1 MELDTLNSLLKAH
14 ELELV
19 IGLETHVRL
28 NTKTKLFCSCPN
40 EEIDVPNHNICSV
53 CTGQMGV
60 LPAVNKAAIKKA
72 IYFGKAVK
80 STFENDVISW
90 DRKHYEYPDNPKNIQ
105 ITQFHNPIIPDGQV
119 SCYRN
124 DGSQF
129 TVNLTQVHIEE
140 DAAKLMHEKHIS
152 LVDFN
157 KAGVPLI
164 EIVTEPCIRHI
175 EDASTYA
182 QYIQRIVQNLKISEA
197 NLEKGEFKSDVSV
210 SLRKKHTYRLNP
222 RTEIKN
228 LNSFKFM
235 VEALKEEV
243 EKQLDY
249 YLEHKTFR
257 PEQTTVLWDAELKQT
272 KTMRKKEFEADYRF
286 ISEPDLPAVNIK
298 SEIDAIKIDNSTLP
312 YAVETILIKGGVL
325 PQDAKFF
332 TADAMRSKTFMTINN
347 ALQDPAFVAKTLVN
361 NIGANAYED
370 IHDINHLI
378 DIFKL
383 FKSEKIT
390 AVLVQNA
397 ITAYLK
403 DRTFDYKT
411 YFEDHSIS
419 EEQIT
424 STIEEV
430 IRNNEAIVSAI
441 KSGNQGKAGILVGQ
455 VIKQIGKGA
464 PGKLIR
470 ERILEAISS
479 KKLTVS
485 KSKELKAKI
494 QEPRAMSQGQKAK
507 SHEPKAKSQELKAK
521 SHEPRTEN
529 PIIIKDHY
537 RTHVASQ
544 LSEDLIGE
552 KVTLS
557 GWVSSVRDHGEL
569 IFIALRDSSHEIFQ
583 VCLSRESFPN
593 LYDVVKLKPES
604 VISVTG
610 TIVQRKEDDYDP
622 ALRTGTIELETVQ
635 LDILNL
641 SKTLPFEIKR
651 ATKTN
656 EAVRFEYKFLD
667 HRNAS
672 VRKTIV
678 NRHKVIKRL
687 RDLLDSEG
695 FLEIETPI
703 LSAGTDEGAR
713 EFIVPTRKQA
723 GAFYTLPQ
731 APQQFKQMLMVSG
744 YEKYFQIARCFRDED
759 SRGDRQPE
767 FTQLDLEMAYA
778 SMQTIIDLNTKLF
791 NDIVTTIYGK
801 KWILHPFEVLTYQQA
816 MDAYGC
822 DRPDLR
828 FGLKMQDITHIVK
841 ETTFQV
847 FSKPIEA
854 GGIVKCIKVSAAEQ
868 GNKRLSKG
876 QIEHLTAIA
885 QHHGL
890 GGLAYI
896 IVNENDLQSPIIK
909 FLGEDI
915 AIKIIE
921 TTHAEV
927 GDIVFFS
934 AADYATANK
943 ALDAVRQ
950 EMGRLLKLIN
960 PKILKPAWV
969 IDFPMFEKTDDG
981 RWTFTH
987 NPFSMPKI
995 SDIEK
1000 HMNGNAHEMGTII
1013 AQQYDLILNGYEIGG
1028 GSVRAHKP
1036 EILEAT
1042 YKNMGYDK
1050 AEMMKSVGTMY
1061 KAFHYGAPPHG
1072 GIAWGIDRLMMIL
1085 EKKASIREVMAFPK
1099 TGTSDDLLF
1108 GAPSPLSDKKVEEMN
1123 VKVIR
1128 K

>member
-1 MELDTLNSLLKAH
+1 MDLEQLNEQLKKH

-28 NTKTKLFCSCPN
+28 NTKSKLFCSCPN
-40 EEIDVPNHNICSV
+40 QETEIPNQNICSV

-60 LPAVNKAAIKKA
+60 LPALNKEAITKA
-72 IYFGKAVK
+72 IYFGKAMK
-80 STFENDVISW
+80 STFENEVISW

-105 ITQFHNPIIPDGQV
+105 ITQFHNPVIPDGQV
-119 SCYRN
+119 SCFRN

-140 DAAKLMHEKHIS
+140 DAAKLMHEKKVS

-210 SLRKKHTYRLNP
+210 SLRKKHTYNLNP

-235 VEALKEEV
+235 VEALKEEI
-243 EKQLDY
+243 EKQLNY
-249 YLEHKTFR
+249 FLEHKAFR
-257 PEQTTVLWDAELKQT
+257 PDQTTVLWDADLKQT

-286 ISEPDLPAVNIK
+286 ISEPDLPFVNIK
-298 SEIDAIKIDNSTLP
+298 SVVESIDIDVSTLP
-312 YAVETILIKGGVL
+312 FAVESILIKGGVL

-332 TADAMRSKTFMTINN
+332 TADSLRSETFVAINN
-347 ALQDPAFVAKTLVN
+347 VIKDPSFVAKTLTN
-361 NIGANAYED
+361 NIKAED
-370 IHDINHLI
+370 YTNIENVSDFIAV
-378 DIFKL
+378 FSL
-383 FKSEKIT
+383 FKDEKVT
-390 AVLVQNA
+390 SVLAQNA
-397 ITAYLK
+397 IKSLLENSK
-403 DRTFDYKT
+403 FDYKT
-411 YFEDHSIS
+411 YFETNSIS
-419 EEQIT
+419 E
-424 STIEEV
+424 SKIEDAILKV
-430 IRNNEAIVSAI
+430 ISENEAVAKDI
-441 KSGNQGKAGILVGQ
+441 KAGNQGKAGILVGK
-455 VIKQIGKGA
+455 VIAIIGKGA
-464 PGKLIR
+464 SGKVIR
-470 ERILEAISS
+470 EGILNALSGDVGSS
-479 KKLTVS
+479 KLERGS
-485 KSKELKAKI
+485 
-494 QEPRAMSQGQKAK
+494 SQQPITNNQQPTTK
-507 SHEPKAKSQELKAK
+507 
-521 SHEPRTEN
+521 TEEVLPQI
-529 PIIIKDHY
+529 PIIIKDSY
-537 RTHVASQ
+537 RTHKVSQ
-544 LSEDLIGE
+544 LSERSISEL
-552 KVTLS
+552 VSLA

-569 IFIALRDSSHEIFQ
+569 IFIDLRDSSNEIFQ
-583 VCLSRESFPN
+583 VRLSRESFPN
-593 LYDVVKLKPES
+593 LDELVKLKPES
-604 VISVTG
+604 VITVTG
-610 TIVQRKEDDYDP
+610 AIVQRKKDDYNTS
-622 ALRTGTIELETVQ
+622 LRTGTIELETSE
-635 LDILNL
+635 LEILNL

-656 EAVRFEYKFLD
+656 ETVRFQYKFLD
-667 HRNAS
+667 HRNDD
-672 VRKTIV
+672 VRKAIV
-678 NRHKVIKRL
+678 NRHKVIKLL
-687 RDLLDSEG
+687 RDILDEQE

-723 GAFYTLPQ
+723 GLFYTLPQ

-767 FTQLDLEMAYA
+767 FTQLDIEMAYA
-778 SMQTIIDLNTKLF
+778 SMQDIITLNTKMF
-791 NDIVTTIYGK
+791 NEIVQKVYGK
-801 KWILHPFEVLTYQQA
+801 KWILHPFEVITYKDA
-816 MDAYGC
+816 MDKYGC

-828 FGLKMQDITHIVK
+828 YGLQMQDITNIVK

-847 FSKPIEA
+847 FSKPINE
-854 GGIVKCIKVSAAEQ
+854 GGIVKCIKISAEEQ
-868 GNKRLSKG
+868 GNKRMSKG
-876 QIEHLTAIA
+876 QIENLTTIA
-885 QHHGL
+885 QENGL

-909 FLGEDI
+909 FLGEAI
-915 AIKIIE
+915 AAKIIDA
-921 TTHAEV
+921 TDAKV

-950 EMGRLLKLIN
+950 EMAKILKLIN
-960 PKILKPAWV
+960 PKELRPAWV
-969 IDFPMFEKTDDG
+969 VDFPMFEKTDEG
-981 RWTFTH
+981 KWTFTH
-987 NPFSMPKI
+987 NPFSMPAI
-995 SDIEK
+995 ADLDK
-1000 HMNGNAHEMGTII
+1000 HMNGKEAEIGNII

-1036 EILEAT
+1036 KILEAT
-1042 YKNMGYDK
+1042 YKNMGYNKD
-1050 AEMMKSVGTMY
+1050 EMMKSVGTMY

-1099 TGTSDDLLF
+1099 TGTSEDLLF
-1108 GAPSPLSDKKVEEMN
+1108 GAPSTLSDKKIEEMN
-1123 VKVIR
+1123 VRVMR

>member
-1 MELDTLNSLLKAH
+1 MELEQLNELLKKH

-28 NTKTKLFCSCPN
+28 NTNTKLFCSCANQEIEQPN
-40 EEIDVPNHNICSV
+40 QNICSV

-60 LPAVNKAAIKKA
+60 LPSINKEAITKA

-80 STFENDVISW
+80 STFSNEVISW

-105 ITQFHNPIIPDGQV
+105 ITQFHNPVIPDGQV

-140 DAAKLMHEKHIS
+140 DAAKLMHEKKVS

-210 SLRKKHTYRLNP
+210 SLRKKQDYNLNP

-235 VEALKEEV
+235 VDALKEEV
-243 EKQLDY
+243 EKQLNY
-249 YLEHKTFR
+249 YIEHKEFR
-257 PEQTTVLWDAELKQT
+257 PDQTTVLWDAELKQT

-286 ISEPDLPAVNIK
+286 ISEPDLPFVSIK
-298 SEIDAIKIDNSTLP
+298 DVVESIDVDISTLP
-312 YAVETILIKGGVL
+312 FAVESILIKGGVL

-332 TADAMRSKTFMTINN
+332 TADSLRSETFVAINN
-347 ALQDPAFVAKTLVN
+347 VIKDPSFVAKTLVN
-361 NIGANAYED
+361 NIAADDYSS
-370 IHDINHLI
+370 IHNIENLI
-378 DIFKL
+378 EIFQL
-383 FKSEKIT
+383 FKAEKIT
-390 AVLVQNA
+390 SVLVQNA
-397 ITAYLK
+397 ITSYLK
-403 DRTFDYKT
+403 DRNFDYTT
-411 YFEDHSIS
+411 YFEENTIS
-419 EEQIT
+419 ESQIQDA
-424 STIEEV
+424 IAKV
-430 IRNNEAIVSAI
+430 ISENEAIANDI
-441 KSGNQGKAGILVGQ
+441 KSGNQGKAGILVGK
-455 VIKQIGKGA
+455 VIAIIGKGA
-464 PGKLIR
+464 SGKVIR
-470 ERILEAISS
+470 EGILNALAGNNDGRPKTEDGSAQQPATNNQQPTN
-479 KKLTVS
+479 KKEEEVLPQ
-485 KSKELKAKI
+485 I
-494 QEPRAMSQGQKAK
+494 
-507 SHEPKAKSQELKAK
+507 
-521 SHEPRTEN
+521 
-529 PIIIKDHY
+529 PIVIKDEY
-537 RTHVASQ
+537 RTHVI
-544 LSEDLIGE
+544 SEVSEAQISE
-552 KVTLS
+552 KITLS

-569 IFIALRDSSHEIFQ
+569 MFIDLRDSSTQIFQ
-583 VCLSRESFPN
+583 VRLSRESFPN
-593 LYDVVKLKPES
+593 LDELVKLKPES
-604 VISVTG
+604 VITVTG
-610 TIVQRKEDDYDP
+610 VVVQRKEDDYNA
-622 ALRTGTIELETVQ
+622 ALRTGKIELEASD
-635 LDILNL
+635 LEILNL

-656 EAVRFEYKFLD
+656 ENVRFQYKYLD
-667 HRNAS
+667 HRNDD
-672 VRKTIV
+672 VRRVIV
-678 NRHKVIKRL
+678 NRHKVIKMM
-687 RDLLDSEG
+687 RDILDNQD

-767 FTQLDLEMAYA
+767 FTQLDIEMAYG
-778 SMQTIIDLNTKLF
+778 SMQQIIDLNTNMF
-791 NDIVTTIYGK
+791 NSIVQKIYGK
-801 KWILHPFEVLTYQQA
+801 KWILHPFEVITYKEA
-816 MDAYGC
+816 MDSYGC

-828 FGLKMQDITHIVK
+828 FGLKLQDITEIVK
-841 ETTFQV
+841 DTTFQV
-847 FSKPIEA
+847 FSKPIEE
-854 GGIVKCIKVSAAEQ
+854 GGIVKCIKVSAEEQ

-876 QIEHLTAIA
+876 QIEKLTGIA
-885 QHHGL
+885 QQHGL

-915 AIKIIE
+915 AAGIIK
-921 TTHAEV
+921 TTDAQV

-950 EMGRLLKLIN
+950 ELGNMLRLIN
-960 PKILKPAWV
+960 PKELRPAWV
-969 IDFPMFEKTDDG
+969 VDFPMFEKTDEG
-981 RWTFTH
+981 NWTFTH
-987 NPFSMPKI
+987 NPFSMPAI
-995 SDIEK
+995 YDLDK
-1000 HMNGNAHEMGTII
+1000 HMNGKEEEIGSII

-1042 YKNMGYDK
+1042 YKNMGYNK
-1050 AEMMKSVGTMY
+1050 EEMMKSVGTMY

-1072 GIAWGIDRLMMIL
+1072 GIAWGVDRLMMIL

-1099 TGTSDDLLF
+1099 TGTSEDLLF
-1108 GAPSPLSDKKVEEMN
+1108 GAPSLLSDKKVEEMN
-1123 VKVIR
+1123 VKVM
-1128 K
+1128 KK

>member
-1 MELDTLNSLLKAH
+1 MELEQLNELLKKH

-28 NTKTKLFCSCPN
+28 NTKSKLFCSCPN
-40 EEIDVPNHNICSV
+40 EEIDTPNQNICSV

-60 LPAVNKAAIKKA
+60 LPSINKAAITKA

-80 STFENDVISW
+80 STFENEVISW

-105 ITQFHNPIIPDGQV
+105 ITQFHNPVIPDGQV
-119 SCYRN
+119 SCFRN

-140 DAAKLMHEKHIS
+140 DAAKLMHEKKIS

-210 SLRKKHTYRLNP
+210 SLRKKQSYELNP

-235 VEALKEEV
+235 IDALKEEV
-243 EKQLDY
+243 EKQLNY
-249 YLEHKTFR
+249 YIENKAFR
-257 PEQTTVLWDAELKQT
+257 PDQTTVLWDADLKQT

-286 ISEPDLPAVNIK
+286 ISEPDLPFVNIK
-298 SEIDAIKIDNSTLP
+298 DVVESIDVDLSTLP
-312 YAVETILIKGGVL
+312 FAVESILIKGGVL

-332 TADAMRSKTFMTINN
+332 TADSLRSETFVAINN
-347 ALQDPAFVAKTLVN
+347 ELKDPSFVAKTLTN
-361 NIGANAYED
+361 NIKAED
-370 IHDINHLI
+370 YTSIENIADFIE
-378 DIFKL
+378 IFSL
-383 FKSEKIT
+383 FKNENVT
-390 AVLVQNA
+390 PVLAQNA
-397 ITAYLK
+397 IKSLLEDSK
-403 DRTFDYKT
+403 FDYKT
-411 YFEDHSIS
+411 YFEANTIS
-419 EEQIT
+419 EEK
-424 STIEEV
+424 IENAIAKV
-430 IRNNEAIVSAI
+430 ISENEAVANDI
-441 KSGNQGKAGILVGQ
+441 KSGNQGKAGILVGK
-455 VIKQIGKGA
+455 VIAIIGKGA
-464 PGKLIR
+464 SGKVIR
-470 ERILEAISS
+470 EGILKQVQTSGANIEAVAASQQPETN
-479 KKLTVS
+479 KVQTV
-485 KSKELKAKI
+485 KQKEEEVLPEI
-494 QEPRAMSQGQKAK
+494 P
-507 SHEPKAKSQELKAK
+507 L
-521 SHEPRTEN
+521 
-529 PIIIKDHY
+529 IIKDEY
-537 RTHVASQ
+537 RTHLISDV
-544 LSEDLIGE
+544 SEDNIAE
-552 KVTLS
+552 TVTFS

-569 IFIALRDSSHEIFQ
+569 MFIDLRDSSTQIFQ
-583 VCLSRESFPN
+583 VRLSRESFAN
-593 LYDVVKLKPES
+593 LDELVKLKPES
-604 VISVTG
+604 VITVTG
-610 TIVQRKEDDYDP
+610 TIVQRKEDDYNA
-622 ALRTGTIELETVQ
+622 ALKTGTIELEATD

-656 EAVRFEYKFLD
+656 ENVRFQYKYLD
-667 HRNAS
+667 HRNDD
-672 VRKTIV
+672 VRRVIV
-678 NRHKVIKRL
+678 NRHKVIKMM
-687 RDLLDSEG
+687 RDILDDQE

-767 FTQLDLEMAYA
+767 FTQLDIEMAYA
-778 SMQTIIDLNTKLF
+778 SMQQIIDLNTKMF
-791 NDIVTTIYGK
+791 NAIVKKIYGK
-801 KWILHPFEVLTYQQA
+801 KWVLHPFEVITYKEA
-816 MDAYGC
+816 MDFYGC

-828 FGLKMQDITHIVK
+828 FGLKLQDITEIVK
-841 ETTFQV
+841 DTSFQV
-847 FSKPIEA
+847 FSKPIDE
-854 GGIVKCIKVSAAEQ
+854 GGIVKCIKVSAEEQ
-868 GNKRLSKG
+868 GQKRLSKG
-876 QIEHLTAIA
+876 QIEKLTSIA
-885 QHHGL
+885 QQHGL

-915 AIKIIE
+915 AAGIIK
-921 TTHAEV
+921 TTNAKV

-934 AADYATANK
+934 AADYETANK

-950 EMGRLLKLIN
+950 ELGSMLRLIN
-960 PKILKPAWV
+960 PKELRPAWV
-969 IDFPMFEKTDDG
+969 VDFPMFEKTDEG

-987 NPFSMPKI
+987 NPFSMPAI
-995 SDIEK
+995 YDIEK
-1000 HMNGNAHEMGTII
+1000 HMNGNEDEIGSII

-1042 YKNMGYDK
+1042 YKNMGYNK
-1050 AEMMKSVGTMY
+1050 EEMLKSVGTMY

-1072 GIAWGIDRLMMIL
+1072 GIAWGVDRLMMIL

-1099 TGTSDDLLF
+1099 TGTSEDLLF
-1108 GAPSPLSDKKVEEMN
+1108 GAPSLLSDRKIEEMN
-1123 VKVIR
+1123 VKVMR

>member
-1 MELDTLNSLLKAH
+1 MELEQLDAALKAH
-14 ELELV
+14 DLELV

-40 EEIDVPNHNICSV
+40 QETDTPNQNICSV

-60 LPAVNKAAIKKA
+60 LPAINKEAITKA

-80 STFENDVISW
+80 SSFENELISW

-140 DAAKLMHEKHIS
+140 DAAKLMHEKTVS

-175 EDASTYA
+175 EDASIYA

-210 SLRKKHTYRLNP
+210 SLRKKHSYNLNP

-235 VEALKEEV
+235 VDALKEEV
-243 EKQLDY
+243 EKQFNY
-249 YLEHKTFR
+249 FIEHKEFR
-257 PEQTTVLWDAELKQT
+257 PEQTTVLWDADLKQT

-286 ISEPDLPAVNIK
+286 ISEPDLPFVSIK
-298 SEIDAIKIDNSTLP
+298 EIVESIHVDISSLP
-312 YAVETILIKGGVL
+312 FAVESILIKGGVL

-332 TADAMRSKTFMTINN
+332 TANSLRSSTFIAINN
-347 ALQDPAFVAKTLVN
+347 VLKDPAFVAKSLVN
-361 NIGANAYED
+361 NIGADEYAD
-370 IHDINHLI
+370 IHRIEHLI
-378 DIFKL
+378 EIFQL
-383 FKSEKIT
+383 FKDEKIT
-390 AVLVQNA
+390 SVLVQNA
-397 ITAYLK
+397 ITSYLK
-403 DRTFDYKT
+403 DRSFDYNS
-411 YFEDHSIS
+411 YFKENTIS
-419 EEQIT
+419 EEKIQDAIAKII
-424 STIEEV
+424 SE
-430 IRNNEAIVSAI
+430 NEAIANDI
-441 KSGNQGKAGILVGQ
+441 KLGNQGKAGILVGK
-455 VIKQIGKGA
+455 VIAIIGKGA
-464 PGKLIR
+464 SGKVIR
-470 ERILEAISS
+470 EGILSQLQSTTLHVKSS
-479 KKLTVS
+479 NVILSVDEVQKQPTAKQ
-485 KSKELKAKI
+485 KEEVLPEI
-494 QEPRAMSQGQKAK
+494 P
-507 SHEPKAKSQELKAK
+507 L
-521 SHEPRTEN
+521 
-529 PIIIKDHY
+529 IIKEEY
-537 RTHVASQ
+537 RTHLITDITEASI
-544 LSEDLIGE
+544 SE
-552 KVTLS
+552 KVTFA
-557 GWVSSVRDHGEL
+557 GWVASVRDHGEL
-569 IFIALRDSSHEIFQ
+569 IFIDLRDSSAEKFQ
-583 VCLSRESFPN
+583 VRLSRESFPN
-593 LYDVVKLKPES
+593 LDELVKLKPES
-604 VISVTG
+604 VITVTG
-610 TIVQRKEDDYDP
+610 TIVQRKEDDYNP
-622 ALRTGTIELETVQ
+622 ALRTGKIELEANT

-641 SKTLPFEIKR
+641 SRTLPFEIKR

-656 EAVRFEYKFLD
+656 ENTRFQYKYLD
-667 HRNAS
+667 HRNDD
-672 VRKTIV
+672 VRRVII
-678 NRHKVIKRL
+678 NRHKVIKLL
-687 RDLLDSEG
+687 RDILDEKN

-713 EFIVPTRKQA
+713 EFIVPSRKQA

-731 APQQFKQMLMVSG
+731 APQQFKQILMVSG

-778 SMQTIIDLNTKLF
+778 SMQQIMDLNTKMF
-791 NDIVTTIYGK
+791 NEVVTKIYGN
-801 KWILHPFEVLTYQQA
+801 KWILRPFEVITYREA
-816 MDAYGC
+816 MDSYGC

-828 FGLKMQDITHIVK
+828 FDLKLQDITDIVK
-841 ETTFQV
+841 DTTFQV
-847 FSKPIEA
+847 FSKPIEE
-854 GGIVKCIKVSAAEQ
+854 GGIVKCIKVSAKEQ

-876 QIEHLTAIA
+876 QIEKLTAIA
-885 QHHGL
+885 QQHGL

-896 IVNENDLQSPIIK
+896 IVNETDLQSPIIK

-915 AIKIIE
+915 AAGIIN
-921 TTHAEV
+921 TTKAQV

-934 AADYATANK
+934 ASDYTTANK

-950 EMGRLLKLIN
+950 ELGSMLRLIN
-960 PKILKPAWV
+960 PKELRPAWV
-969 IDFPMFEKTDDG
+969 VDFPMFEKTDEG

-987 NPFSMPKI
+987 NPFSMPAVY
-995 SDIEK
+995 DIEK
-1000 HMNGNAHEMGTII
+1000 HMNGKDDEIGNII

-1042 YKNMGYDK
+1042 YRNMGYNK
-1050 AEMMKSVGTMY
+1050 EEMLKSVGTMH

-1072 GIAWGIDRLMMIL
+1072 GIAWGVDRLMMIL

-1108 GAPSPLSDKKVEEMN
+1108 GAPSMLPDKKVEEMN
-1123 VKVIR
+1123 VKVI
-1128 K
+1128 KK

>member
-1 MELDTLNSLLKAH
+1 MDLEQLDAALKTH
-14 ELELV
+14 DLELV

-40 EEIDVPNHNICSV
+40 QEIDTPNQNICSV

-60 LPAVNKAAIKKA
+60 LPAINKEAITKA
-72 IYFGKAVK
+72 IYFGKAVN
-80 STFENDVISW
+80 SSFQNEVISW

-105 ITQFHNPIIPDGQV
+105 ITQFHNPVIPDGQV
-119 SCYRN
+119 SCFRN

-140 DAAKLMHEKHIS
+140 DAAKLMHEKTVS

-210 SLRKKHTYRLNP
+210 SLRKKRSYDLNP

-235 VEALKEEV
+235 VDALKEEV
-243 EKQLDY
+243 EKQLNY
-249 YLEHKTFR
+249 YIEHKEFR
-257 PEQTTVLWDAELKQT
+257 PDQTTVLWDADLKQT

-286 ISEPDLPAVNIK
+286 ISEPDLPFVNIK
-298 SEIDAIKIDNSTLP
+298 NVVESIKVDVSSLP
-312 YAVETILIKGGVL
+312 FAVESILINGGVL

-332 TADAMRSKTFMTINN
+332 TADSLRSETFIAINN
-347 ALQDPAFVAKTLVN
+347 VLKDPSFVAKTLVN
-361 NIGANAYED
+361 NIGADEYGD
-370 IHDINHLI
+370 IHRIEHLI
-378 DIFKL
+378 EIFQL
-383 FKSEKIT
+383 FKDEKIT
-390 AVLVQNA
+390 SVLVQNA
-397 ITAYLK
+397 ITRYLK
-403 DRTFDYKT
+403 DRTFDYIT
-411 YFEDHSIS
+411 YFEENTIS
-419 EEQIT
+419 EEQIQ
-424 STIEEV
+424 
-430 IRNNEAIVSAI
+430 EAISKVISENQVIANEI
-441 KSGNQGKAGILVGQ
+441 KAGNQGKAGILVGK
-455 VIKQIGKGA
+455 IIAIIGKGA
-464 PGKLIR
+464 SGKVIR
-470 ERILEAISS
+470 EGVLKQVQSS
-479 KKLTVS
+479 ELAVQSSTPTAKKPTTNNHQPLT
-485 KSKELKAKI
+485 KEEVLPQI
-494 QEPRAMSQGQKAK
+494 
-507 SHEPKAKSQELKAK
+507 
-521 SHEPRTEN
+521 
-529 PIIIKDHY
+529 PIIIKEEY
-537 RTHVASQ
+537 RTH
-544 LSEDLIGE
+544 LITDISEVSISE
-552 KVTLS
+552 KVTFA

-569 IFIALRDSSHEIFQ
+569 IFIDLRDSSTEVFQ
-583 VCLSRESFPN
+583 VRLSRESFPN
-593 LYDVVKLKPES
+593 LDELVKLKPES
-604 VISVTG
+604 VITVTG
-610 TIVQRKEDDYDP
+610 TIVQRKEDDYNV
-622 ALRTGTIELETVQ
+622 ALRTGKIELEATD

-641 SKTLPFEIKR
+641 SRTLPFEIKR

-656 EAVRFEYKFLD
+656 ENVRFQYKYLD
-667 HRNAS
+667 HRNDD
-672 VRKTIV
+672 VRRVIV
-678 NRHKVIKRL
+678 NRHKVIKLL
-687 RDLLDSEG
+687 RDILDDQN

-713 EFIVPTRKQA
+713 EFIVPTRKQP

-767 FTQLDLEMAYA
+767 FTQLDIEVAYA
-778 SMQTIIDLNTKLF
+778 SMQQIIDLNTKMF
-791 NDIVTTIYGK
+791 NEVVEKIYGN
-801 KWILHPFEVLTYQQA
+801 KWILRPFEVITYQDA
-816 MDAYGC
+816 MAFYGC

-828 FGLKMQDITHIVK
+828 FGLKLQDITNIVK
-841 ETTFQV
+841 DTTFQV
-847 FSKPIEA
+847 FSKPIED
-854 GGIVKCIKVSAAEQ
+854 GGIVKCIKVSAEEQ

-876 QIEHLTAIA
+876 QIEKLTATA
-885 QHHGL
+885 QQHGL

-909 FLGEDI
+909 FLGEEI
-915 AIKIIE
+915 AAGIIKA
-921 TTHAEV
+921 THAQV

-950 EMGRLLKLIN
+950 DLGKMLHLIN
-960 PKILKPAWV
+960 AKELRPAWV
-969 IDFPMFEKTDDG
+969 IDFPMFEKTDEG

-987 NPFSMPKI
+987 NPFSMPAVY
-995 SDIEK
+995 DIEK
-1000 HMNGNAHEMGTII
+1000 HMNGKEEEIGSII

-1042 YKNMGYDK
+1042 YKNMGYNK
-1050 AEMMKSVGTMY
+1050 EEMLKSVGTMY

-1072 GIAWGIDRLMMIL
+1072 GIAWGVDRLMMIL

-1108 GAPSPLSDKKVEEMN
+1108 GAPSLLSDKKVEEMN
-1123 VKVIR
+1123 VRVLK

>member
-1 MELDTLNSLLKAH
+1 MELEQLNDLLKKH

-28 NTKTKLFCSCPN
+28 NTKTKLFCSCANSEIEQPN
-40 EEIDVPNHNICSV
+40 QNICSV

-60 LPAVNKAAIKKA
+60 LPAINKEAVTKA

-80 STFENDVISW
+80 STFSNEVISW

-105 ITQFHNPIIPDGQV
+105 ITQFHNPVIPDGQV

-140 DAAKLMHEKHIS
+140 DAAKLMHEKKIS

-210 SLRKKHTYRLNP
+210 SLRKKHTYELNP

-235 VEALKEEV
+235 VDALKEEV
-243 EKQLDY
+243 EKQLNY
-249 YLEHKTFR
+249 YIENKEFR
-257 PEQTTVLWDAELKQT
+257 PDQTTVLWDAELKQT

-286 ISEPDLPAVNIK
+286 ISEPDLPFVSIK
-298 SEIDAIKIDNSTLP
+298 EVVESIDVDVSTLP
-312 YAVETILIKGGVL
+312 YAVESILIKGGVL

-332 TADAMRSKTFMTINN
+332 TADSLRSETFVAINN
-347 ALQDPAFVAKTLVN
+347 VIKDPSFVAKTLVN
-361 NIGANAYED
+361 NIGADEYAD
-370 IHDINHLI
+370 IHRIEHLI
-378 DIFKL
+378 EIFQL
-383 FKSEKIT
+383 FKDEKIT
-390 AVLVQNA
+390 SVLVQNA

-403 DRTFDYKT
+403 DRKFDYNK
-411 YFEDHSIS
+411 YFEENTIS
-419 EEQIT
+419 ESQ
-424 STIEEV
+424 IEEAIAKV
-430 IRNNEAIVSAI
+430 ISENEAIANDI
-441 KSGNQGKAGILVGQ
+441 KSGNQGKAGILVGK
-455 VIKQIGKGA
+455 VIAIIGKGA
-464 PGKLIR
+464 SGKVIR
-470 ERILEAISS
+470 EGILSAVAGNNGGSPKTDDVNTHQPATNNQQPTA
-479 KKLTVS
+479 KKEEEVLPQ
-485 KSKELKAKI
+485 I
-494 QEPRAMSQGQKAK
+494 
-507 SHEPKAKSQELKAK
+507 
-521 SHEPRTEN
+521 
-529 PIIIKDHY
+529 PIVIKDTY
-537 RTHVASQ
+537 RTHLISDI
-544 LSEDLIGE
+544 SEESISE

-569 IFIALRDSSHEIFQ
+569 IFIDLRDSSTQIFQ
-583 VCLSRESFPN
+583 VRLSRESFPN
-593 LYDVVKLKPES
+593 LDELVKLKPES
-604 VISVTG
+604 VISVSG
-610 TIVQRKEDDYDP
+610 TVMQRKEDDYNA
-622 ALRTGTIELETVQ
+622 ALRTGKIELEAND
-635 LDILNL
+635 LEILNL

-656 EAVRFEYKFLD
+656 ENVRFQYKYLD
-667 HRNAS
+667 HRNDD
-672 VRKTIV
+672 VRRVIV
-678 NRHKVIKRL
+678 NRHKVIKMM
-687 RDLLDSEG
+687 RDILDDQD

-723 GAFYTLPQ
+723 GSFYTLPQ

-767 FTQLDLEMAYA
+767 FTQLDIEMAYA
-778 SMQTIIDLNTKLF
+778 SMQQIIDLNTNMF
-791 NDIVTTIYGK
+791 NAIVEKIYGK
-801 KWILHPFEVLTYQQA
+801 KWILHPFEVLTYQEA
-816 MDAYGC
+816 MDYYGC

-828 FGLKMQDITHIVK
+828 FGLKLQDITEIVK
-841 ETTFQV
+841 DTTFQV
-847 FSKPIEA
+847 FSKPIEE
-854 GGIVKCIKVSAAEQ
+854 GGIVKCIKVSAEEQ

-876 QIEHLTAIA
+876 QIEKLTGIA
-885 QHHGL
+885 QQHGL

-909 FLGEDI
+909 FLGEEI
-915 AIKIIE
+915 AAGIIK
-921 TTHAEV
+921 TTGAQV

-950 EMGRLLKLIN
+950 ELGSMLRLIN
-960 PKILKPAWV
+960 PKELRPAWV
-969 IDFPMFEKTDDG
+969 IDFPMFEKTDEG

-987 NPFSMPKI
+987 NPFSMPAI
-995 SDIEK
+995 YDLDK
-1000 HMNGNAHEMGTII
+1000 HMNGKEEEIGSII

-1042 YKNMGYDK
+1042 YKNMGYNK
-1050 AEMMKSVGTMY
+1050 EEMLKSVGTMY

-1072 GIAWGIDRLMMIL
+1072 GIAWGVDRLMMIL

-1099 TGTSDDLLF
+1099 TGTSEDLLF
-1108 GAPSPLSDKKVEEMN
+1108 GAPSILSDKKVEEMN
-1123 VKVIR
+1123 VRVMK

>member
-1 MELDTLNSLLKAH
+1 MELKELDAALKAH

-40 EEIDVPNHNICSV
+40 EEVDIPNQNICSV

-60 LPAVNKAAIKKA
+60 LPAINKEVIKKA

-80 STFENDVISW
+80 STFENEVISW

-119 SCYRN
+119 SCFRN

-129 TVNLTQVHIEE
+129 TVNLSQVHIEE
-140 DAAKLMHEKHIS
+140 DAAKLIHEKQVS

-164 EIVTEPCIRHI
+164 EIVTTPCIRHI

-210 SLRKKHTYRLNP
+210 SLRKKHSYNLNP

-235 VEALKEEV
+235 VDALKEEV
-243 EKQLDY
+243 EKQLNY
-249 YLEHKTFR
+249 YLEHKEFR
-257 PEQTTVLWDAELKQT
+257 PDQTTVLWDADLKQT
-272 KTMRKKEFEADYRF
+272 KTMRKKEYEADYRF
-286 ISEPDLPAVNIK
+286 ISEPDLPFVCIK
-298 SEIDAIKIDNSTLP
+298 DVVESIDVDISALP
-312 YAVETILIKGGVL
+312 FAVESIIIKGGVL

-332 TADAMRSKTFMTINN
+332 TADALRSKTFMQINDV
-347 ALQDPAFVAKTLVN
+347 LKDPSFVTKTLVN
-361 NIGANAYED
+361 NISTEDYGD
-370 IHDINHLI
+370 IHRIEHLI
-378 DIFKL
+378 EIFQL
-383 FKSEKIT
+383 FKEEKIT
-390 AVLVQNA
+390 SVLVQNA
-397 ITAYLK
+397 ITNYLK
-403 DRTFDYKT
+403 DRHFDYNK
-411 YFEDHSIS
+411 YFEAHTIS
-419 EEQIT
+419 EDKIYDAISKVIT
-424 STIEEV
+424 E
-430 IRNNEAIVSAI
+430 NEAIANDI
-441 KSGNQGKAGILVGQ
+441 KAGNQGKAGILVGK
-455 VIKQIGKGA
+455 VIAIIGKGA
-464 PGKLIR
+464 SGKVIR
-470 ERILEAISS
+470 EGILASLAGDVERQKSEI
-479 KKLTVS
+479 VS
-485 KSKELKAKI
+485 DEKPKI
-494 QEPRAMSQGQKAK
+494 
-507 SHEPKAKSQELKAK
+507 KSQKPEAK
-521 SHEPRTEN
+521 EEEKLPEI
-529 PIIIKDHY
+529 PLIIKDKY
-537 RTHVASQ
+537 RTHLITDISDDSISQ
-544 LSEDLIGE
+544 V
-552 KVTLS
+552 VTFA
-557 GWVSSVRDHGEL
+557 GWVASVRDHGEL
-569 IFIALRDSSHEIFQ
+569 IFIDLRDSSTEKFQ
-583 VCLSRESFPN
+583 VRLSRESFPN
-593 LYDVVKLKPES
+593 LDELVKLKPES
-604 VISVTG
+604 VITVSG
-610 TIVQRKEDDYDP
+610 TILQRKEDDYNP
-622 ALRTGTIELETVQ
+622 SLRTGKIELEANE

-641 SKTLPFEIKR
+641 SRTLPFEIKR

-656 EAVRFEYKFLD
+656 ENTRFQYKFLD
-667 HRNAS
+667 HRNDD
-672 VRKTIV
+672 VRRTIV
-678 NRHKVIKRL
+678 NRHKVIKLL
-687 RDLLDSEG
+687 RDILDEED

-713 EFIVPTRKQA
+713 EFIVPSRKQA

-778 SMQTIIDLNTKLF
+778 SMQQIMDLNTKMF
-791 NDIVTTIYGK
+791 NEVVTKIYGN
-801 KWILHPFEVLTYQQA
+801 KWILHPFEVITYQDA
-816 MDAYGC
+816 MDKYGC

-828 FGLKMQDITHIVK
+828 FGLQLQDITDIVK

-847 FSKPIEA
+847 FSKPIEE
-854 GGIVKCIKVSAAEQ
+854 GGIVKCIKVSAKEQ
-868 GNKRLSKG
+868 GKKRLSKG
-876 QIEHLTAIA
+876 QIEKLTAIA
-885 QHHGL
+885 QQHGL

-896 IVNENDLQSPIIK
+896 IVNENNLQSPIIK

-915 AIKIIE
+915 AAGIIK
-921 TTHAEV
+921 TTNAQV

-950 EMGRLLKLIN
+950 ELGSMLRLIN
-960 PKILKPAWV
+960 PKELRPAWV

-987 NPFSMPKI
+987 NPFSMPAVY
-995 SDIEK
+995 DIEK
-1000 HMNGNAHEMGTII
+1000 HMNGKDAEIGTII

-1042 YKNMGYDK
+1042 YRNMGYNK
-1050 AEMMKSVGTMY
+1050 EEMMKSVGTMY

-1072 GIAWGIDRLMMIL
+1072 GIAWGVDRLMMIL

-1108 GAPSPLSDKKVEEMN
+1108 GAPSMLSDKKVEEMN
-1123 VKVIR
+1123 VKVMR
-1128 K
+1128 NK

>member
-1 MELDTLNSLLKAH
+1 MELEQINALLKKY

-28 NTKTKLFCSCPN
+28 NTKTKLFCSCAN
-40 EEIDVPNHNICSV
+40 EETETPNQNICPV

-60 LPAVNKAAIKKA
+60 LPAVNKEAVKKA

-80 STFENDVISW
+80 STFENEVISW

-119 SCYRN
+119 SCFRN

-140 DAAKLMHEKHIS
+140 DAAKLMHEKKIS

-182 QYIQRIVQNLKISEA
+182 QYIQRIVQNLKISDA

-210 SLRKKHTYRLNP
+210 SLRKKHTYDLNP

-235 VEALKEEV
+235 VDALKEEV
-243 EKQLDY
+243 EKQLNY

-257 PEQTTVLWDAELKQT
+257 PDQTTVLFDADLKQT

-286 ISEPDLPAVNIK
+286 ISEPDLPFVNIK
-298 SEIDAIKIDNSTLP
+298 SAIESINVDISALP
-312 YAVETILIKGGVL
+312 FAVERVLINGGVL

-332 TADAMRSKTFMTINN
+332 TADALRSKTFMQINEVIK
-347 ALQDPAFVAKTLVN
+347 DPSFVAKTLVN
-361 NIGANAYED
+361 NIGAEDYGD
-370 IHDINHLI
+370 IHRIEHLI
-378 DIFKL
+378 EIFQL
-383 FKSEKIT
+383 FKAEKIT
-390 AVLVQNA
+390 SVLVQNA

-403 DRTFDYKT
+403 DRHFDYNK
-411 YFEDHSIS
+411 YFDDNTISKEKIEAAITQVIS
-419 EEQIT
+419 E
-424 STIEEV
+424 
-430 IRNNEAIVSAI
+430 NEAIANDI
-441 KSGNQGKAGILVGQ
+441 KAGNQGKAGILVGK
-455 VIKQIGKGA
+455 VIKIIGKGA
-464 PGKLIR
+464 SGKVIR
-470 ERILEAISS
+470 EGIL
-479 KKLTVS
+479 
-485 KSKELKAKI
+485 
-494 QEPRAMSQGQKAK
+494 GQL
-507 SHEPKAKSQELKAK
+507 SGEVKSQEPQTKGEVSKAK
-521 SHEPRTEN
+521 GQKGETKEEEVLPQI
-529 PIIIKDHY
+529 PIVVKDEY
-537 RTHVASQ
+537 RTHTIIDISD
-544 LSEDLIGE
+544 ENINDT
-552 KVTLS
+552 VTFS

-569 IFIALRDSSHEIFQ
+569 IFIDLRDSSTEKFQ
-583 VCLSRESFPN
+583 VRLSRESFPN
-593 LYDVVKLKPES
+593 LDELVRLKPES
-604 VISVTG
+604 VITVSG
-610 TIVQRKEDDYDP
+610 KIVQRKEDDYNP
-622 ALRTGTIELETVQ
+622 SLRTGKIELEATE

-656 EAVRFEYKFLD
+656 ENTRFQYKYLD
-667 HRNAS
+667 HRNED
-672 VRKTIV
+672 VRRVIV
-678 NRHKVIKRL
+678 NRHKVIKL
-687 RDLLDSEG
+687 MRDILDEEN

-713 EFIVPTRKQA
+713 EFIVPSRKQA

-744 YEKYFQIARCFRDED
+744 YEKYFQLARCFRDED

-767 FTQLDLEMAYA
+767 FTQLDIEMAYA
-778 SMQTIIDLNTKLF
+778 SMQQIIDLNTKMF
-791 NDIVTTIYGK
+791 NDIVQKIYGK
-801 KWILHPFEVLTYQQA
+801 KWILHPFEVLSYKQA
-816 MDAYGC
+816 MDEYGC

-828 FGLKMQDITHIVK
+828 FGLKLQDITDIVK
-841 ETTFQV
+841 DTTFQV
-847 FSKPIEA
+847 FSKPIEE
-854 GGIVKCIKVSAAEQ
+854 GGIVKCIKVSAEEQ
-868 GNKRLSKG
+868 GKKRLSKG
-876 QIEHLTAIA
+876 QIEKLTGIA
-885 QHHGL
+885 QQHGL

-909 FLGEDI
+909 FLGEAI
-915 AIKIIE
+915 AAGIIK
-921 TTHAEV
+921 TTNAQV

-950 EMGRLLKLIN
+950 ELGSMLRLIN
-960 PKILKPAWV
+960 PKELRPAWV
-969 IDFPMFEKTDDG
+969 IDFPMFEKTDEG

-987 NPFSMPKI
+987 NPFSMPAVY
-995 SDIEK
+995 DIEK
-1000 HMNGNAHEMGTII
+1000 HMNGKEEEIGSII

-1042 YKNMGYDK
+1042 YKNMGYNK
-1050 AEMMKSVGTMY
+1050 EEMLKSVGTMY

-1072 GIAWGIDRLMMIL
+1072 GIAWGVDRLMMIL

-1108 GAPSPLSDKKVEEMN
+1108 GAPSLLSDKKVEEMN
-1123 VKVIR
+1123 VKVMR